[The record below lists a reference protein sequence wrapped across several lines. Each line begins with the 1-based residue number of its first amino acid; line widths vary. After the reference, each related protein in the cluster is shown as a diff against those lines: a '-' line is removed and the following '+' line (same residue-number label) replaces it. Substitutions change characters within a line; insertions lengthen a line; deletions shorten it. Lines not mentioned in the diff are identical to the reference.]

1 MFFGGSIGSLAGFL
15 GSGAREM
22 FLAGGWIDTVIGAIV
37 GVSIGMGLGLISN
50 AVIVLKKNKLIR
62 GAITGWCEK

>member
-1 MFFGGSIGSLAGFL
+1 MPDFL
-15 GSGAREM
+15 GSGARGM

-50 AVIVLKKNKLIR
+50 AVIVLKKNS
-62 GAITGWCEK
+62 